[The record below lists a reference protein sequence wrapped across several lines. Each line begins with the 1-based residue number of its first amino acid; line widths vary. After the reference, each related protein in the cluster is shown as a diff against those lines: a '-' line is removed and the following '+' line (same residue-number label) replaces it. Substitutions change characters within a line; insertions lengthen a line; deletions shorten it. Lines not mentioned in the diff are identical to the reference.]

1 MTAIALTI
9 TGSDSR
15 GGADLKTCPGAPRAP
30 RQRPHRHDAR
40 LALHSGRGTEGEEGM
55 TAVALSIA
63 GPDSEGAAGIQAG
76 LQTFSAPGMS
86 GTSIVTAATR
96 GLRRAVDTAWKEKKA

>member
-9 TGSDSR
+9 TGSDGR

-55 TAVALSIA
+55 PVALTIA
-63 GPDSEGAAGIQAG
+63 GPDSEGGAGIQAG

-96 GLRRAVDTAWKEKKA
+96 GLRRAVDTARKEKKA